1 MTRLRTFI
9 RLASVPALFLLI
21 AITARAAE
29 EGANAA
35 EQPVGVTFKWIHF
48 VIIAIILVWLF
59 GKALP
64 PVFRGN
70 AETISSAISSATAA
84 KAEADRKLNE
94 AVTKLANLE
103 KEIAE
108 FRVIAARDAAAEAER
123 LRKAALT
130 DAEKVA
136 VAGREE
142 IQAAERAA
150 LLELRAIGANSAVDR
165 AEALVAQQM
174 NPATQESLFNS
185 FIQTLQGRLN

>member
-21 AITARAAE
+21 AITTRAAQE
-29 EGANAA
+29 SANAA
-35 EQPVGVTFKWIHF
+35 EEPVGVTFKWIHF

-64 PVFRGN
+64 PVFRSN

-94 AVTKLANLE
+94 AVGKLAHLE
-103 KEIAE
+103 REIAE
-108 FRVIAARDAAAEAER
+108 FRVVAARDAAAEAER
-123 LRKAALT
+123 LRKATVT

-136 VAGREE
+136 AAAREE

-150 LLELRAIGANSAVDR
+150 LNELRVIGANSAVDR

-185 FIQTLQGRLN
+185 FVLTLQGRLN

>member
-21 AITARAAE
+21 AITTRAAQE
-29 EGANAA
+29 SANAA
-35 EQPVGVTFKWIHF
+35 EEPVGVTFKWIHF

-64 PVFRGN
+64 PVFRSN

-94 AVTKLANLE
+94 AVRKLAHLE

-108 FRVIAARDAAAEAER
+108 FRVVAALDAAAEAER
-123 LRKAALT
+123 LRNAAVT

-136 VAGREE
+136 AAAREE

-150 LLELRAIGANSAVDR
+150 LNELRVIGANSAVDR

-185 FIQTLQGRLN
+185 FVQTLQGRLN

>member
-21 AITARAAE
+21 AITTRAAQE
-29 EGANAA
+29 SANAA
-35 EQPVGVTFKWIHF
+35 EEPVGVTFKWIHF

-64 PVFRGN
+64 PVFRSN

-94 AVTKLANLE
+94 AVGKLAHLE
-103 KEIAE
+103 REIAE
-108 FRVIAARDAAAEAER
+108 FRVVAARDAAAEAER
-123 LRKAALT
+123 LRKATVT

-136 VAGREE
+136 AAAREE

-150 LLELRAIGANSAVDR
+150 LNELRVIGANSAVDR

-185 FIQTLQGRLN
+185 FVQTLQGRLN

>member
-21 AITARAAE
+21 AIATRAAE
-29 EGANAA
+29 EAGNAA
-35 EQPVGVTFKWIHF
+35 EEPVGVTFKWIHF

-64 PVFRGN
+64 PVFRGK
-70 AETISSAISSATAA
+70 AEAISSAIGSATAA

-94 AVTKLANLE
+94 AVRKLAHLE

-108 FRVIAARDAAAEAER
+108 FRVVAALDAAAEAER
-123 LRKAALT
+123 LRKAAVT

-136 VAGREE
+136 AAAREE
-142 IQAAERAA
+142 VQAAERAA
-150 LLELRAIGANSAVDR
+150 LNELKVIGANSAVDR
-165 AEALVAQQM
+165 AEALVAKQM
-174 NPATQESLFNS
+174 TPATQESLFNS
-185 FIQTLQGRLN
+185 FVKTLQGRLN

>member
-1 MTRLRTFI
+1 MTRLCTFI

-21 AITARAAE
+21 AISTRAAE
-29 EGANAA
+29 ESTNAA
-35 EQPVGVTFKWIHF
+35 EEPVGVTFKWIHF

-64 PVFRGN
+64 PVFRSN
-70 AETISSAISSATAA
+70 AETISSAITSATAA

-94 AVTKLANLE
+94 AIGKLAHLE
-103 KEIAE
+103 KEVAE

-123 LRKAALT
+123 LRKAGLT
-130 DAEKVA
+130 DAEKIA
-136 VAGREE
+136 AAGREE

-150 LLELRAIGANSAVDR
+150 LNELKIIGANSAVDR

-174 NPATQESLFNS
+174 TPATQESLFDS
-185 FIQTLQGRLN
+185 FVQTLQGRLN

>member
-1 MTRLRTFI
+1 MTRLRAFM
-9 RLASVPALFLLI
+9 RLASVPALFVFI
-21 AITARAAE
+21 AIATRAAE
-29 EGANAA
+29 ESGNAA
-35 EQPVGVTFKWIHF
+35 EQPVGMTFKWIHF

-64 PVFRGN
+64 PVFRKN
-70 AETISSAISSATAA
+70 AEAISAAITSATAA

-94 AVTKLANLE
+94 AIAKLAHLE

-108 FRVIAARDAAAEAER
+108 FRVIAGREAAAEAER
-123 LRKAALT
+123 LRKGALT

-136 VAGREE
+136 AAAREE

-150 LLELRAIGANSAVDR
+150 LLELKIIGANSAVDR

-174 NPATQESLFNS
+174 TPATQESLFNS

>member
-1 MTRLRTFI
+1 MIRLRTFI
-9 RLASVPALFLLI
+9 RLASVPALFLLV
-21 AITARAAE
+21 AITTRAAQEAGNAAE
-29 EGANAA
+29 E
-35 EQPVGVTFKWIHF
+35 PVGVTFKWIHF

-59 GKALP
+59 GKVLP
-64 PVFRGN
+64 PVFRSN
-70 AETISSAISSATAA
+70 AETISSAITSATAA

-94 AVTKLANLE
+94 AVTKLANID
-103 KEIAE
+103 KEIAA
-108 FRVIAARDAAAEAER
+108 FRVVAARDAAAEAER

-136 VAGREE
+136 AAGREE

-150 LLELRAIGANSAVDR
+150 LNELKVIGANSAVDR

-185 FIQTLQGRLN
+185 FVQTLQGRLN